1 MSETGLGSWTFILR
15 AIETHS
21 WLFSGDGSGGGGSDR
36 HMETSLPVGVWG
48 WMEGEWLE
56 AREHLVRN
64 RGNEVGEKSSGL
76 GQSWRQ
82 ASLSGI

>member
-1 MSETGLGSWTFILR
+1 
-15 AIETHS
+15 
-21 WLFSGDGSGGGGSDR
+21 
-36 HMETSLPVGVWG
+36 MERSLPVGVWG

-82 ASLSGI
+82 ARGSDGFLGNRIRVREGQMLKNEP